1 MYSQNGDEDGKPEL
15 LGVRETAAGSSE
27 ATFDVHTIGYA
38 DEDPHHDDGAPSREA
53 VVAFKDAVR
62 EKKREMAHVKLGMPK

>member
-1 MYSQNGDEDGKPEL
+1 M
-15 LGVRETAAGSSE
+15 RETAAGPSE
-27 ATFDVHTIGYA
+27 ATFDVHAISYA

-62 EKKREMAHVKLGMPK
+62 KKKREMVHVKLVMPK